1 MFVLAFG
8 LACVHPAFAQAP
20 VPSVLVVGSVRDQGG
35 RPIAAQVE
43 AEDVA
48 GHPVGSDRTRS
59 DGTFSIA
66 VNGGAPAFVVVRCPF
81 CAPARA
87 PVSGEAPVIVI
98 VRHYDRV
105 AGDGLSARDV
115 AALPYSEP
123 GDVLALAPYVVP
135 SSIGGTTVTDVSYLG
150 LERGRSLILDDGVPA
165 YDLASGA
172 SALADFPSRDAD
184 DVDSFGPERAFTYG
198 SYAGGGTN
206 ALAPQHSTTIGVNTG
221 LEPSFLLRAGAG
233 PAFAGVAESQNADA
247 VIRRRGD
254 LGFDGDFAG
263 GDLQANFADSAIV
276 NDGASAAPDRNTA
289 LASISYATSSRHYR
303 TFFSAGGA
311 SLQSSFVQG
320 GGVLGTRAS
329 DLFASLRVEHP
340 ARVTVAYGAL
350 SERLTASY
358 DAFFAGHVADDLAYV
373 EASAGGARS
382 SIDGGVS
389 VSQIGTTRNLGLGD
403 QQSDAQA
410 ALVSISGRTALGRWF
425 SLRAAA
431 STSLRVPTLGE
442 ASAEPSPANVLD
454 LERGATS
461 EFGLEYAD
469 FRRLRVGG
477 VLAHEDL
484 TGFGDRDT
492 VSLGFS
498 AAWQIAP
505 LLSLRVWTLHN
516 DVTQYG
522 TPTIYS
528 LMGPGPVGRCVLWT
542 TYENS
547 FGLRVDGIA
556 HRDVYA
562 GHAITNVDG
571 DVLVPL
577 VAKVQLSAG
586 TYREGGLRRTSVGL
600 RF

>member
-1 MFVLAFG
+1 V
-8 LACVHPAFAQAP
+8 P
-20 VPSVLVVGSVRDQGG
+20 VPSTLVVGTVRDQGG

-43 AEDVA
+43 AEGTA
-48 GHPVGSDRTRS
+48 GQPLGSDRTGA
-59 DGTFSIA
+59 DGTFSIS
-66 VNGGAPAFVVVRCPF
+66 VSGGAAAFVVVRCSF
-81 CAPARA
+81 CATARA
-87 PVSGEAPVIVI
+87 PVNAETPVVVI

-105 AGDGLSARDV
+105 ADDALTAGDF
-115 AALPYSEP
+115 AALPYSEV

-135 SSIGGTTVTDVSYLG
+135 SSAGKTTVTDVSYLG

-165 YDLASGA
+165 YDYATGA

-198 SYAGGGTN
+198 SYGAGGTN
-206 ALAPQHSTTIGVNTG
+206 ALAPQHNTEIGMNTG
-221 LEPSFLLRAGAG
+221 LEPSLVARVRSGPGFAGA
-233 PAFAGVAESQNADA
+233 AESENADA

-254 LGFDGDFAG
+254 LGYDGDFAG
-263 GDLQANFADSAIV
+263 GELQADLADSAIV
-276 NDGASAAPDRNTA
+276 NDGASSVPDRSAA
-289 LASISYATSSRHYR
+289 LASISYATASRHYR
-303 TFFSAGGA
+303 TFVSAGGA
-311 SLQSSFVQG
+311 SLQSSFAQG
-320 GGVLGTRAS
+320 GAVVGTRAS
-329 DLFASLRVEHP
+329 DLFESLRVEHP
-340 ARVTVAYGAL
+340 ARITLAYGAL

-358 DAFFAGHVADDLAYV
+358 DSAFAGHVADDLAYV

-382 SIDGGVS
+382 SIDAGAS
-389 VSQIGTTRNLGLGD
+389 VSQIGTTRNLGFGD
-403 QQSDAQA
+403 QQADAQA
-410 ALVSISGRTALGRWF
+410 ALLSISGQTALGRWF
-425 SLRAAA
+425 SLQGAA

-442 ASAEPSPANVLD
+442 ASAEPLAPNVLD
-454 LERGATS
+454 LERGATTQI
-461 EFGLEYAD
+461 GLEYAD

-498 AAWQIAP
+498 AAWQVAP
-505 LLSLRVWTLHN
+505 LLSLRIWTLHN

-528 LMGPGPVGRCVLWT
+528 LMGPGSVGRCVLWT

-547 FGLRVDGIA
+547 SGMRVDGIV

-562 GHAITNVDG
+562 SRAITNVDG

-577 VAKVQLSAG
+577 VAHVQLSAG